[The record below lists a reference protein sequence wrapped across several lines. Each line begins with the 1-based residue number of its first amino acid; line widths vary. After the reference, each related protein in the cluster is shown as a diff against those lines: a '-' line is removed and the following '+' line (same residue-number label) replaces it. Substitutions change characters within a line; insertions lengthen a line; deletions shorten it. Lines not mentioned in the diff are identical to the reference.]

1 MAGHHPHDA
10 GEEPD
15 VIDPAEG
22 EERDDEGFDSPG
34 LPSVLEGSAWSR
46 MDDEAAVVYWQVPGP
61 PQLAYEDVQPAW
73 KRWLGSRAGMIAI
86 AAVVGGVAGGLA
98 VGVLGSRAGPDAGE
112 AVEALRNSIG
122 QLASEVRSLKQG
134 VGEGSQTTADG
145 LAAIEQ
151 RIAGAEHAQATLS
164 ARIEDLSAK
173 ATTLPAVSA
182 VSPEITGSI
191 ARAPLPVAPD
201 WVLWR
206 VRNGR
211 ALVQGGGGYFEVVP
225 GSALPGLGIVQRIVK
240 EDGRWILYTPGAV
253 IIARG

>member
-1 MAGHHPHDA
+1 MAGHHPQDA

-15 VIDPAEG
+15 VDPIESTNDA
-22 EERDDEGFDSPG
+22 RDEDGFDGPG

-46 MDDEAAVVYWQVPGP
+46 MEDEAAVVYWQVPGP
-61 PQLAYEDVQPAW
+61 PHVEYEDVQPTW
-73 KRWLGSRAGMIAI
+73 KRWLRSRVGMIAI

-98 VGVLGSRAGPDAGE
+98 VGALGSRNDPDAGE

-134 VGEGSQTTADG
+134 VGEGSQTTAEG

-151 RIAGAEHAQATLS
+151 RIAGAEQAQATLT
-164 ARIEDLSAK
+164 ARIKDLSTK
-173 ATTLPAVSA
+173 AAAPPA
-182 VSPEITGSI
+182 VSPEITGSV
-191 ARAPLPVAPD
+191 APPPLPVAPD
-201 WVLWR
+201 WILWR

-240 EDGRWILYTPGAV
+240 EDGRWVLYTAGAV
-253 IIARG
+253 IVARG